1 MSASITIREATAD
14 DLDVVMHHRRSMF
27 ADMGQG
33 HAGALE
39 AMDATSRPLFA
50 RGLADGTYRGWLAE
64 DARGNVVAG
73 GGIIMLAYHS
83 SPRDPD
89 PRRAWIVNM
98 YTEPGY
104 RRQGLARRLMERMIE
119 WCRGQGMATVYLHA
133 SAEGRALYDSLGFT
147 PTNEMRLRLG
157 GRPAPPPP
165 APRAD
170 PPSRPRTPA
179 APRPSR
185 RRR

>member
-1 MSASITIREATAD
+1 MTPAITIREATAD

-27 ADMGQG
+27 ADMGDRG
-33 HAGALE
+33 PAALA
-39 AMDATSRPLFA
+39 AMAASSRPIFA

-104 RRQGLARRLMERMIE
+104 RRQGLARRLMEEMIE

-133 SAEGRALYDSLGFT
+133 SDEGRALYDSLGFT

-157 GRPAPPPP
+157 GRPAP
-165 APRAD
+165 APRAG
-170 PPSRPRTPA
+170 PPSRPRKPA
-179 APRPSR
+179 APRPPGR
-185 RRR
+185 RR

>member
-1 MSASITIREATAD
+1 MTPAITIREATAD

-27 ADMGQG
+27 ADMGDRG
-33 HAGALE
+33 PAAL
-39 AMDATSRPLFA
+39 AASSRPIFA

-133 SAEGRALYDSLGFT
+133 SDEGRALYDSLGFT

-157 GRPAPPPP
+157 GRPAPPPL
-165 APRAD
+165 ARRAG

-179 APRPSR
+179 APRRPR